1 MQPIELPNHIGWV
14 GWVKCLLRRHYGENY
29 QLLYRCLATKDLNGA
44 RYFAPKTGKM
54 VI

>member
-1 MQPIELPNHIGWV
+1 MQPTELQNHIGWV
-14 GWVKCLLRRHYGENY
+14 GWVKLSLRRHYGEND
-29 QLLYRCLATKDLNGA
+29 QLLYRSLATKDLNGA